1 MWSFER
7 SSRAVLAGAM
17 AALLAACGFH
27 LRGQAQMPFETLYI
41 PGNNPLV
48 VELKRNVAAASKTRL
63 VDNPRDAQAVFG
75 FTQELR
81 DKVILSFSAAG
92 RVSEYQLRYRVGFR
106 VTDPK
111 GVQVYLPTS
120 EIQLTRDM
128 AYSDAQVLAKEAE
141 EALLYRDMQ
150 GDMVQQ
156 IMRRLVAA
164 KPASAPLE

>member
-7 SSRAVLAGAM
+7 SSRAAVAGVI

-27 LRGQAQMPFETLYI
+27 LRGQEQMPFETLYI

-63 VDNPRDAQAVFG
+63 VDRPGDAQAVFG

-81 DKVILSFSAAG
+81 EKVMLYFSAAG

-111 GVQVYLPTS
+111 GAQVYLPTS
-120 EIQLTRDM
+120 EIQLTRDIS
-128 AYSDAQVLAKEAE
+128 YSDAHVLAKETE

-150 GDMVQQ
+150 RDMVQQ

-164 KPASAPLE
+164 KPASAAFE